1 MGVRTMRRM
10 DAGVKRG
17 MMCRSGIARGLP
29 IEVNRALSANRCHL
43 LGFVSFFFGRC
54 PIIGGEA
61 ATSGGSW
68 KG

>member
-17 MMCRSGIARGLP
+17 MMCRSGITRGLP

-43 LGFVSFFFGRC
+43 LGFVGFFLFAVR
-54 PIIGGEA
+54 
-61 ATSGGSW
+61 
-68 KG
+68 